1 MGQDE
6 ERRGAPRIVD
16 SCDIVSAMPEAVDER
31 KLFADFLRR
40 RGLKTT
46 RERTALFEEIF
57 ATHHHFDADD
67 LVVRL
72 RGNGKKVSRATVYRT
87 LDLLYDCGLVSRVRL
102 NDEKYRYERLLI
114 GEHHDHLVCT
124 SCGGVIEFVES
135 RIEELQEAVC
145 RKHGFA
151 ATTHS
156 HQIRGV
162 CAECQAREGKPRGS
176 STA

>member
-1 MGQDE
+1 MTEAVE
-6 ERRGAPRIVD
+6 ERR
-16 SCDIVSAMPEAVDER
+16 
-31 KLFADFLRR
+31 LFADFLRR

-72 RGNGKKVSRATVYRT
+72 RGKGKKVSRATVYRT

-102 NDEKYRYERLLI
+102 NDEKYRYERLLV

-124 SCGGVIEFVES
+124 SCGGVLEFVDP

-145 RKHGFA
+145 RKYGFA
-151 ATTHS
+151 PTTHS

-162 CAECQAREGKPRGS
+162 CAECQAREGKSRGP
-176 STA
+176 APA

>member
-1 MGQDE
+1 MTETVE
-6 ERRGAPRIVD
+6 ERR
-16 SCDIVSAMPEAVDER
+16 
-31 KLFADFLRR
+31 LFADFLRR

-72 RGNGKKVSRATVYRT
+72 RGKGKKVSRATVYRT

-102 NDEKYRYERLLI
+102 NDEKYRYERLLV

-124 SCGGVIEFVES
+124 SCGGVIEFVDP

-145 RKHGFA
+145 KRYSFA

-162 CAECQAREGKPRGS
+162 CAECQAREGKSGRGA
-176 STA
+176 TA

>member
-1 MGQDE
+1 MT
-6 ERRGAPRIVD
+6 
-16 SCDIVSAMPEAVDER
+16 EAVDER
-31 KLFADFLRR
+31 RLFADFLRR

-72 RGNGKKVSRATVYRT
+72 RGKGKKVSRATVYRT

-102 NDEKYRYERLLI
+102 NDEKYRYERLLV
-114 GEHHDHLVCT
+114 GEHHDHLVCI

-145 RKHGFA
+145 RKYGFA

-162 CAECQAREGKPRGS
+162 CAECQARDGKSGGASP
-176 STA
+176 A